1 MAAMRYVH
9 GSAVLGGDIAR
20 GVRCFTGLVAGA
32 LLMGCSG
39 ESGPLFED
47 ERIRCGPGT
56 VYVAGECVVE
66 ERDAGD
72 IAEAGEL
79 PDVSEAPV
87 DAGGEGEEEEGDA
100 GNEVDASE
108 EEDAAPDVAED
119 VTDASDEPGND
130 AGDADGSDDAGDGG
144 AVIVG
149 DPCPD
154 VPMTFNCSDTCEPR
168 STAEECAK
176 LGCGIGIGMSISV
189 STLPIVLRL
198 PSSALAT
205 PSYCRCESG
214 VIRLHFSIK
223 REAGYS
229 NHIRVRVNEPWG
241 IRPTLGHPACNVDK
255 NKQCVSDYTTTPF
268 EIAVTS
274 LDPNP
279 PTRNLII
286 EEVASVGDCP

>member
-72 IAEAGEL
+72 IVEAGEL

-130 AGDADGSDDAGDGG
+130 ASDADGGDDAGDGG

-154 VPMTFNCSDTCEPR
+154 VPMTFNCSDTCESR
-168 STAEECAK
+168 STEEQCAD
-176 LGCGIGIGMSISV
+176 LGCGYHGLGTPINMSSSPV
-189 STLPIVLRL
+189 AVRL
-198 PSSALAT
+198 PSMGLAT
-205 PSYCRCESG
+205 DPACICGSG
-214 VIRLHFSIK
+214 AIQLHFRIQRSADNFASL
-223 REAGYS
+223 RL
-229 NHIRVRVNEPWG
+229 RVNEPWG
-241 IRPTLGHPACNVDK
+241 IRLGFSSCSVESNK
-255 NKQCVSDYTTTPF
+255 NCVSYSRPSFDFWVTT
-268 EIAVTS
+268 S
-274 LDPNP
+274 DPNP
-279 PTRNLII
+279 PSRNLII
-286 EEVASVGDCP
+286 EEVESVGECP